1 MKVIV
6 SIECDSKGKVH
17 PATKSV
23 EELNPK
29 ELLLYSTAYCAALT
43 LKGILDKEHI
53 VPKQFEIEM
62 MGEIDTDEVTAR
74 SIYLN
79 FNILYRIECSS
90 IGEQTKIARAVNLT
104 TEKYCGMLKMLRR
117 VAPLSHQ
124 VSIVSTQ

>member
-6 SIECDSKGKVH
+6 SIECDGKGKVR
-17 PATKSV
+17 PTTKSV

-29 ELLLYSTAYCAALT
+29 ELLIYSAAYCAALT

-53 VPKQFEIEM
+53 IPKQFEIEM
-62 MGEIDTDEVTAR
+62 MGEIDTDEVTA
-74 SIYLN
+74 SSLYLN

-90 IGEQTKIARAVNLT
+90 ISEHSKISRAVNLT

-117 VAPLSHQ
+117 IAPLSHE